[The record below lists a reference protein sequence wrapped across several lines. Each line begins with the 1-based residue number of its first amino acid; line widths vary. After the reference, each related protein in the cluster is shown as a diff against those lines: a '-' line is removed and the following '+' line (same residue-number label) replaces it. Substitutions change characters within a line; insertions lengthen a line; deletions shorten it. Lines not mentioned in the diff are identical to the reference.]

1 MKRKNLELA
10 DDDFENS
17 NQSKVSKKLKMFDLN
32 KQYIHATC
40 TYNYMLNDPL
50 SDWLNYN
57 NSNTNHSNS
66 SNSNSSNF
74 NSNSSN
80 FNSNDLKNDNFRS
93 FIMEKGCQFEAELIT
108 YIKSKNLPIISVS
121 NRITDESVN
130 TTIKLMKKGTPIIHS
145 APVRNKTN
153 YTHGIIDLLVRSDYL
168 HKLIEDS
175 PLSKEEQKISATKLK
190 KKYHYVVIDIK
201 FSTIPLCAN
210 GKNILNSS
218 SFPAYK
224 SQCLIYNDA
233 VSQIQGYKSQ
243 YAFILGRRWN
253 YTSKGID
260 YKSDNC
266 LNKLGVIDYDGFDSD
281 YIVKTKKALKW
292 VRENRKNGHKWKINP
307 PSRKELYPNM
317 CFDAGNLQVEKQEIA
332 QELGEITNVW
342 YCGVKNRNLC
352 LEKGIK
358 SWRNKK
364 CNSKTLGIKGV
375 RGSVIDKIL
384 DINRQNKD
392 VIRPKKIISNLYNWK
407 NDKNYLENN
416 LKVDKNLKV
425 VKNLKVDKNCNEIYV
440 DFETLNDVF
449 TSFENLPYQETT
461 DMIFMIGIYYKN
473 KNSWKYKSFIC
484 DKISV
489 DEEYRI
495 MDEFCQFLK
504 EQNNPKIWYWFA
516 EKNFWNRYQ
525 NKQYTNQNMERKNNI
540 VENWNI
546 TNWADMYEVFKYE
559 PIVIKDCFKFGLKD
573 IAKAMKKHGLIKT
586 ELESDCVSGL
596 SAMISAYRCYQT
608 EPNPEKCKI
617 MKDIEKYNKF
627 DVSVLKEIL
636 TYLRK
641 NHI

>member
-1 MKRKNLELA
+1 MKRKNLELD

-50 SDWLNYN
+50 SDWLTYN
-57 NSNTNHSNS
+57 HSNTNHSNTN
-66 SNSNSSNF
+66 NSNT
-74 NSNSSN
+74 
-80 FNSNDLKNDNFRS
+80 NDLKNDNFRS
-93 FIMEKGCQFEAELIT
+93 FIMEKGCQFEKELIT
-108 YIKSKNLPIISVS
+108 YIKSKKLPIISVS
-121 NRITDESVN
+121 NRITDDSVN

-145 APVRNKTN
+145 APVRNTIN

-168 HKLIEDS
+168 HKLIEDN
-175 PLSKEEQKISATKLK
+175 PLTKEEQKIPASKLN
-190 KKYHYVVIDIK
+190 KKYHYVVIDVK
-201 FSTIPLCAN
+201 FSTLPLCAN

-233 VSQIQGYKSQ
+233 VAQIQGYKSQ

-266 LNKLGVIDYDGFDSD
+266 LNKLGVIDYDGFDKD

-292 VRENRKNGHKWKINP
+292 VRENRKDGHKWTINP

-317 CFDAGNLQVEKQEIA
+317 CFDSGAFQVEKQKIA
-332 QELGEITNVW
+332 QELGEITNIW

-358 SWRNKK
+358 SWKNKK
-364 CNSKTLGIKGV
+364 CNSKTLGINGI

-392 VIRPKKIISNLYNWK
+392 VIRPKKITNNLYNWK
-407 NDKNYLENN
+407 NDKNYHKN
-416 LKVDKNLKV
+416 DKN
-425 VKNLKVDKNCNEIYV
+425 DKNNEIFV

-473 KNSWKYKSFIC
+473 KSNWKYKSFIC
-484 DKISV
+484 NKISV

-525 NKQYTNQNMERKNNI
+525 NKQHTHQNTERKNNI

-546 TNWADMYEVFKYE
+546 TNWADMYELFKYE

-596 SAMISAYRCYQT
+596 SAMITAYRCYQT
-608 EPNPEKCKI
+608 ETNPAKCKI